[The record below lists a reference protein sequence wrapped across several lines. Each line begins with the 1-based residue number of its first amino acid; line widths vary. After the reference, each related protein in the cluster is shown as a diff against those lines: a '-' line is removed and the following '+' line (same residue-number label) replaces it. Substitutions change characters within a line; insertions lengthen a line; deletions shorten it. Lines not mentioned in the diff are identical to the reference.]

1 MNALFYA
8 LVCMVL
14 RFHVFA
20 CDFENAINLG
30 RQMKMINVF
39 PFSGAENWDPFNIS
53 ALYVMS

>member
-1 MNALFYA
+1 
-8 LVCMVL
+8 MVL